1 MKEKINRFMQ
11 GRYGIDNYSKFLVAT
26 SLILVLL
33 ANITSFSVFTFL
45 GLGTLIYAYIRVLSN
60 KPAKRWRENQLY
72 LQHKRKVLTRIKKLP
87 NDVKQKKQYRFYR
100 CPSCKQKVRVP
111 RGKNKIRITCPSCRT
126 QFVKKT

>member
-87 NDVKQKKQYRFYR
+87 NDVKQKNSTVFIA
-100 CPSCKQKVRVP
+100 VLRV
-111 RGKNKIRITCPSCRT
+111 NKKYV
-126 QFVKKT
+126 FLEAKTKSESRALHVVHNS